1 MPWISKSALD
11 ALEETM
17 HTNYWETDPGPD
29 DPPEDDERDVTR
41 TRESLTEAMLK
52 QRLTEALGLLRA
64 IRRQER
70 ER

>member
-17 HTNYWETDPGPD
+17 RTPDPND
-29 DPPEDDERDVTR
+29 HWWNRAEADPRSSGKVRED
-41 TRESLTEAMLK
+41 LTEAMLK